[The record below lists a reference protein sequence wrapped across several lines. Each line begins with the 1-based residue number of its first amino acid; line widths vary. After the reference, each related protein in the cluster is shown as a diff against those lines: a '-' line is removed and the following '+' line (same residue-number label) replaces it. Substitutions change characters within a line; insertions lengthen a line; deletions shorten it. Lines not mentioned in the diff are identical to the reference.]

1 MEANGVEKDGITR
14 NKEEAVN
21 DNLPT
26 AFHIDHKG
34 NYLLLKIKSLLNQ
47 IFQRFSFR
55 IVVLSWYLVA
65 LVMANITLT
74 SFIWIK
80 LVTGKS

>member
-1 MEANGVEKDGITR
+1 MEKDGITR

-34 NYLLLKIKSLLNQ
+34 NYLLLKIKSLMNQ
-47 IFQRFSFR
+47 IFQRLFSNSR
-55 IVVLSWYLVA
+55 IILVPCCPCDGKYNFD
-65 LVMANITLT
+65 LVYMDKTCHR
-74 SFIWIK
+74 
-80 LVTGKS
+80 

>member
-1 MEANGVEKDGITR
+1 MFQKYWHKIRTIDAAPEDLLEANGVEKDGITR

-34 NYLLLKIKSLLNQ
+34 NYLLLKIKSLINQ
-47 IFQRFSFR
+47 IF
-55 IVVLSWYLVA
+55 
-65 LVMANITLT
+65 
-74 SFIWIK
+74 
-80 LVTGKS
+80 

>member
-26 AFHIDHKG
+26 AFHIHHMG
-34 NYLLLKIKSLLNQ
+34 NYLLLKITSLMNQ
-47 IFQRFSFR
+47 IF
-55 IVVLSWYLVA
+55 
-65 LVMANITLT
+65 
-74 SFIWIK
+74 
-80 LVTGKS
+80 

>member
-21 DNLPT
+21 YNLPT

-47 IFQRFSFR
+47 IF
-55 IVVLSWYLVA
+55 
-65 LVMANITLT
+65 
-74 SFIWIK
+74 
-80 LVTGKS
+80 